1 MIYTQFCSSHQTLP
15 FTHGMCGVNAYNIII
30 YINYCKCYV
39 VCNVSH
45 LLDLNHC
52 NAKCVGMKVGKC
64 IKILTIYPF
73 IICILSRTKQKINLK
88 KIKRF
93 NKQGIQ

>member
-1 MIYTQFCSSHQTLP
+1 MIYIS
-15 FTHGMCGVNAYNIII
+15 
-30 YINYCKCYV
+30 YCKCYV
-39 VCNVSH
+39 ACNVSR

-52 NAKCVGMKVGKC
+52 NAKWVGMKVRKC

-93 NKQGIQ
+93 NKQGTQ